1 MKQVGK
7 PHILPALAGLM
18 GVFALVLRKF
28 LYIVAVD
35 GKGLLVPDH
44 PLELALGVLSGAV
57 LAFLAVM
64 VWNLDGSDA
73 YADNFFPNPAAFR
86 GHLAA
91 AAGILVTVLT
101 NSPQMGGYLGDGWT
115 VLGWLSPVCLV
126 LAGWKRWRG
135 QQPYFALHLL
145 PSLFLVLHIIN
156 HYQMWCGDSQLQ
168 DYIFEVFG
176 CIFLMF
182 FAFYTACFD
191 VGVGKRRRQLM
202 AGLGAIYLLT
212 AELAGSQYP
221 WLYLGGILWAMYDL
235 CTFDPK
241 PKQEPKPPEQEQA
254 PEQEAV
260 QEEKGSV

>member
-1 MKQVGK
+1 MKNTGK
-7 PHILPALAGLM
+7 PHILPALAVGM
-18 GVFALVLRKF
+18 GAFALVLRNI
-28 LYIVAVD
+28 LYAVAVD

-44 PLELALGVLSGAV
+44 PVELALGVLSGAV

-73 YADNFFPNPAAFR
+73 YADNFSPSRAAFF

-101 NSPQMGGYLGDGWT
+101 SSPRMTGYLGTAWM
-115 VLGWLSPVCLV
+115 VLGRLSPVCLV
-126 LAGWKRWRG
+126 LAGWKRRKG
-135 QQPYFALHLL
+135 VQPYFALHLV
-145 PSLFLVLHIIN
+145 PALFLVLHIIN

-176 CIFLMF
+176 SIGMMF

-191 VGVGKRRRQLM
+191 VGVGKRRRQLIM
-202 AGLGAIYLLT
+202 GLGAIYLLT
-212 AELAGSQYP
+212 AELATSRYP
-221 WLYLGGILWAMYDL
+221 WLYLGGILWAMTDL

-241 PKQEPKPPEQEQA
+241 PKQEPKPREQVQA